1 MSDNAVLS
9 AQEERFIEKG
19 PGRPGP
25 WPGEESGKPRVPQT
39 PEFMSELRRRR
50 SIFLGLRGV
59 LGFVVLALLVYS
71 HEAVSTELWLLGTG
85 FLVSNLLIP
94 FLPLLWFQRPIIP
107 YVAFFLD
114 LAALT
119 TVLYTVSGVDSE
131 SLLLYYLTVFMATLG
146 EDVRKSVGIAFAASA
161 VYVWLRLGSSV
172 NLLMSPEALMRIP
185 LFFVTALSS
194 GYLAQ
199 QVRVH
204 KKQLRDLK
212 EIQNTLEAELG
223 RSVVDLAR
231 SEDLRSIAQASLRWF
246 RNLVEDLDAIVWE
259 ADAPTLQFTFVSRQ
273 AEELLGYSIERWLKD
288 PNFWAKH
295 VHPEDRENAVNLMRQ
310 ALYAGRGHE
319 FEFRMIAADGR
330 PVWLRNTL
338 RVVRAPDGQAMQL
351 RGVMVDISKRR
362 QAEENLAA
370 SQNRLR
376 TIIDAEPACV
386 KVVSPDG
393 TLLEMNAAG
402 LAMFDAQSPEQV
414 VGKPVYSM
422 IHPDDCERFRALHER
437 VCRGQEGTL
446 EFRTVGL
453 RGTERWCEMH
463 AVPLRNEKNQVVA
476 ALSVTRDVTE
486 RKRAREGLEKL
497 SRQNALILNSAG
509 EGIYGLD
516 IEGKATFV
524 NATAAQMLGWTV
536 EELIGQ
542 PMHTFLHHT
551 KPDGTP
557 YPLEECPIYAA
568 FRDGAVHHV
577 VDEKF
582 WRKDGTSFPVEYI
595 SNPIRENEKV
605 AGAVVTFK
613 DVTEHKKLE
622 EQLRQAQKMEA
633 VGRLAGGV
641 AHDFNNLLTIIGGY
655 SQLLLQRMGPED
667 PSRPHVT
674 EIKLA
679 GDRAGA
685 LTRQLLAF
693 SRRQILTPQVLDLND
708 VVGNVEKMLRRLI
721 GEDVELATLQAPNLG
736 RVKADPGQIE
746 QVLMNL
752 AVNARDAMPHGG
764 KLTIETANVILHE
777 NFGPGPVHVKPG
789 PYVMLK
795 VCDTGCGMTA
805 EVQKHLFEPFF
816 TTKEKGKGTGLGLA
830 MVYGIVKQ
838 SGGYIWV
845 DSQPGEGA
853 TFTIHLPQVEEVVKT
868 AEPGRTYSA
877 LPRGSETVLLV
888 EDEAALRSLVRGILV
903 SAGYNVLE
911 AGHSVDA
918 LLISHQHQGPIHLL
932 LTDIVMPGMTG
943 RELAD
948 QLCIFHSNMK
958 VLYVSGYTD
967 DAYIQHGVLKAQ
979 AAFLQKPFTPEALA
993 RKVREV
999 LDARRGGAPPA
1010 SGGVSQ

>member
-1 MSDNAVLS
+1 
-9 AQEERFIEKG
+9 
-19 PGRPGP
+19 
-25 WPGEESGKPRVPQT
+25 
-39 PEFMSELRRRR
+39 
-50 SIFLGLRGV
+50 
-59 LGFVVLALLVYS
+59 
-71 HEAVSTELWLLGTG
+71 
-85 FLVSNLLIP
+85 
-94 FLPLLWFQRPIIP
+94 
-107 YVAFFLD
+107 
-114 LAALT
+114 
-119 TVLYTVSGVDSE
+119 
-131 SLLLYYLTVFMATLG
+131 
-146 EDVRKSVGIAFAASA
+146 
-161 VYVWLRLGSSV
+161 
-172 NLLMSPEALMRIP
+172 
-185 LFFVTALSS
+185 
-194 GYLAQ
+194 
-199 QVRVH
+199 
-204 KKQLRDLK
+204 
-212 EIQNTLEAELG
+212 
-223 RSVVDLAR
+223 
-231 SEDLRSIAQASLRWF
+231 
-246 RNLVEDLDAIVWE
+246 
-259 ADAPTLQFTFVSRQ
+259 
-273 AEELLGYSIERWLKD
+273 
-288 PNFWAKH
+288 
-295 VHPEDRENAVNLMRQ
+295 
-310 ALYAGRGHE
+310 
-319 FEFRMIAADGR
+319 
-330 PVWLRNTL
+330 
-338 RVVRAPDGQAMQL
+338 
-351 RGVMVDISKRR
+351 MVDISKRR

-393 TLLEMNAAG
+393 ILLEMNAAG

-422 IHPDDCERFRALHER
+422 IHPDDRERFRASHER
-437 VCRGQEGTL
+437 VCRGEEGTL

-463 AVPLRNEKNQVVA
+463 AVPLRNEKNEVVA

-524 NATAAQMLGWTV
+524 NATAALMLGWTV
-536 EELIGQ
+536 EELVGQ
-542 PMHTFLHHT
+542 PMHAFLHHT
-551 KPDGTP
+551 RPDGTP

-568 FRDGAVHHV
+568 FKDGAVHHV

-622 EQLRQAQKMEA
+622 DQLRQAQKMEA

-667 PSRPHVT
+667 PSRSHVT

-764 KLTIETANVILHE
+764 KLTIETANVILDE

-789 PYVMLK
+789 PYVKLK

-853 TFTIHLPQVEEVVKT
+853 TFTIHLPQVEEVVKA

-888 EDEAALRSLVRGILV
+888 EDEVALRSLVRGILV
-903 SAGYNVLE
+903 STGYNVLE

-918 LLISHQHQGPIHLL
+918 LLISNQHQGPIHLL

-943 RELAD
+943 RELAE
-948 QLCIFHSNMK
+948 QLCIFHPNMK

-967 DAYIQHGVLKAQ
+967 DAYVQHGVLKAQ

-993 RKVREV
+993 RKVRQV